1 MEEYQKLSSGTFKPA
16 EAIEDE
22 KIIHL
27 LDWCL
32 GLSGETG
39 EVLDLIKHKVFHKEK
54 ADLMELAKELGD
66 VMWYVSAICTTCE
79 ISLDDVQKLN
89 ILKLQHRYNKGYST
103 KDSAAR
109 HGKEQELKDLPAY
122 KILQA
127 RITQQSAPV
136 NVIVIGPDGAGK
148 TTLISRLATYLNMPV
163 HKCDYRTEDKVAMAK
178 EYLENDIDVI
188 YDRFFFPDDQVYS
201 ELKQVANADYGEV
214 FSLIQKRN
222 VVIIYVSAP
231 LEVLTERSKAWAD
244 DYVKVSELTKLKE
257 IYGSWLD
264 YLDDLFPVL
273 RINNVAPLDSSE
285 YDEQIECIGRFINKC
300 RDIYKYYPTY
310 EDYLN
315 CKIEEEKE
323 DE

>member
-1 MEEYQKLSSGTFKPA
+1 MEDYQKLSSGTFKPA

-22 KIIHL
+22 KIVHL

-39 EVLDLIKHKVFHKEK
+39 EVLDLVKHNVFHKEK

-148 TTLISRLATYLNMPV
+148 TTLINRLHTYLGMPV

-188 YDRFFFPDDQVYS
+188 YDRFFFPDDLVYS
-201 ELKQVANADYGEV
+201 NVKHQAPSDYSEV
-214 FSLIQKRN
+214 VNLLTKSN
-222 VVIIYVSAP
+222 PVIIYISAP
-231 LEVLTERSKAWAD
+231 MDVLIERSKAWAD
-244 DYVKVSELTKLKE
+244 DYVSVEELDKIKE
-257 IYGSWLD
+257 EYGGWLD
-264 YLDDLFPVL
+264 YLDDFLPVL

-285 YDEQIECIGRFINKC
+285 YDEQLESIDAFINKC
-300 RDIYKYYPTY
+300 RDIYTYYPTY
-310 EDYLN
+310 EDYMD
-315 CKIEEEKE
+315 CRIEEEE
-323 DE
+323 DDE